1 MKKWIVFLVLV
12 FVSRFVV
19 ADDHLYFEYLSTCYK
34 TTRGSWDAAYVQYE
48 GRLFGDTPI
57 VSISNDKKV
66 IWVKAANFEGAFYY
80 TETLPGGDRLYNY
93 KEVEEIGRA
102 HV

>member
-34 TTRGSWDAAYVQYE
+34 TTRGSWIAA
-48 GRLFGDTPI
+48 
-57 VSISNDKKV
+57 
-66 IWVKAANFEGAFYY
+66 
-80 TETLPGGDRLYNY
+80 
-93 KEVEEIGRA
+93 
-102 HV
+102 

>member
-34 TTRGSWDAAYVQYE
+34 TTRGSWMRPMCNTRDVC
-48 GRLFGDTPI
+48 
-57 VSISNDKKV
+57 S
-66 IWVKAANFEGAFYY
+66 
-80 TETLPGGDRLYNY
+80 
-93 KEVEEIGRA
+93 EIPPL
-102 HV
+102 